1 MHSGMD
7 DPNGPGFPIRTSQ
20 DHCLVTSSPG
30 LFAGSDVLHRLLTPR
45 HPPHAL
51 GDLTTPTAARL
62 DHYFRDGSRCRTKA
76 SCSTVH
82 PHPGKDASDSIYKSP
97 GRSRH
102 SRSSTPVRKTEK
114 RMHGCRDYVH
124 ELAMSTGEPGSTSK
138 LAVPPDDFTSF
149 GVDRE
154 GYRNPRACQ
163 GHQRPNL
170 APIFNFSSPMSH
182 TKHPLI
188 PHRADQIAFRASL
201 QP

>member
-76 SCSTVH
+76 SCSTVSS
-82 PHPGKDASDSIYKSP
+82 ASWQGHIRSDLQVTWPLKTFSVFNTRAQDRKKNARVSRLCTRIGNEHRRTGLDQQAGRPSGRFHVLW
-97 GRSRH
+97 GRSRRI
-102 SRSSTPVRKTEK
+102 SK
-114 RMHGCRDYVH
+114 
-124 ELAMSTGEPGSTSK
+124 STGLSRPSEAQSGTNLQFFLTHVSHQAPAHPPPG
-138 LAVPPDDFTSF
+138 
-149 GVDRE
+149 
-154 GYRNPRACQ
+154 
-163 GHQRPNL
+163 
-170 APIFNFSSPMSH
+170 
-182 TKHPLI
+182 
-188 PHRADQIAFRASL
+188 
-201 QP
+201 